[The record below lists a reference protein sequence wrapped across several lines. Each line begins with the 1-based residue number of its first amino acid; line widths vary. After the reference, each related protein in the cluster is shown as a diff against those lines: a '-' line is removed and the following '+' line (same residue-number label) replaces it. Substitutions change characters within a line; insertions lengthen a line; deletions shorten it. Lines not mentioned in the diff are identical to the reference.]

1 MRIPEKRRIDIRNL
15 ILQEKTVSV
24 EKIAKRFNISPIT
37 VRRDLE
43 KLQERGLILK
53 VHGGAIAKDNLMSEP
68 VFKER
73 INLYKEEKKRIAVE
87 AAKRI
92 NDGDSIIIE
101 SGSTCQ
107 GLVRHLVNKNNLK
120 IATAGISVAEELLEL
135 LNIKN
140 DFEISVCGGI
150 LRAGS
155 SIYVGP
161 HAVGFFKSIN
171 VDKSFIGTV
180 AISVAKG
187 LSTATQFDA
196 ELAKAIIDSAKEV
209 ILLADSSKFETESYI
224 NFMPLTEI
232 NEIITDNKL
241 DMKIIEKIKK
251 LGVKITL
258 V

>member
-15 ILQEKTVSV
+15 IQQEKTVSV
-24 EKIAKRFNISPIT
+24 EKIAKLFNISSIT

-43 KLQERGLILK
+43 KLQDRGLISK
-53 VHGGAIAKDNLMSEP
+53 VHGGAIVRDSLAPEP

-73 INLYKEEKKRIAVE
+73 INLYRDEKNRIAAE

-107 GLVRHLVNKNNLK
+107 GLVKNLINKNKLK
-120 IATAGISVAEELLEL
+120 IATAGISVAGELLNL

-161 HAVGFFKSIN
+161 HAVSFFNSIN
-171 VDKSFIGTV
+171 VDKSFIGAV

-196 ELAKAIIDSAKEV
+196 ELSKAIINSSREV
-209 ILLADSSKFETESYI
+209 ILLADSSKFETQSYI
-224 NFMPLTEI
+224 NFMPLTQI
-232 NEIITDNKL
+232 DEIITDKAL
-241 DMKIIEKIKK
+241 DIKIVEKIKK
-251 LGVKITL
+251 SGVKLTL

>member
-24 EKIAKRFNISPIT
+24 EKIAKAFNISPIT

-43 KLQERGLILK
+43 KLQESGLIVK
-53 VHGGAIAKDNLMSEP
+53 VHGGAIAKDDLMPEP

-73 INLYKEEKKRIAVE
+73 INLFKEEKERIAAE

-92 NDGDSIIIE
+92 NNGDSIIIE
-101 SGSTCQ
+101 SGSTCLK
-107 GLVRHLVNKNNLK
+107 LVKHLINKNNLK
-120 IATAGISVAEELLEL
+120 IATAGISIAQELLEL

-140 DFEISVCGGI
+140 DFEVSVCGGL

-155 SIYVGP
+155 NIYVGP
-161 HAVGFFKSIN
+161 HAVNFFNSIN
-171 VDKSFIGTV
+171 VNKSFIGAV
-180 AISVAKG
+180 AISVDKG

-196 ELAKAIIDSAKEV
+196 ELSKSIINSSKEV
-209 ILLADSSKFETESYI
+209 ILLADSSKFETKSYI

-232 NEIITDNKL
+232 DEIITDNKL
-241 DMKIIEKIKK
+241 DKKIVEKIKK